1 MRNIIAILRR
11 DLSRIRGSVV
21 ALIVAVGLVI
31 VPTLYAWFNI
41 AGSWDP
47 YGNTG
52 NLKVAVANS
61 DNGYMSDLIPVR
73 VNIGDTVV
81 SALRENDQLDWRFV
95 SESDAV
101 EGVRSGEYY
110 AAVVIPENFSSRMMT
125 VFSSDAEHAEIVY
138 YENQKANAIAPRVTD
153 KAASTV
159 RQQIDETFAK
169 TISDVGPVSYT
180 HLTLPTN

>member
-1 MRNIIAILRR
+1 MRNIIAILKR

-73 VNIGDTVV
+73 VNIGTRWCPPCARTT
-81 SALRENDQLDWRFV
+81 SWTGG
-95 SESDAV
+95 S
-101 EGVRSGEYY
+101 
-110 AAVVIPENFSSRMMT
+110 
-125 VFSSDAEHAEIVY
+125 
-138 YENQKANAIAPRVTD
+138 
-153 KAASTV
+153 
-159 RQQIDETFAK
+159 
-169 TISDVGPVSYT
+169 
-180 HLTLPTN
+180 

>member
-1 MRNIIAILRR
+1 MKKIIALLKQ
-11 DLSRIRGSVV
+11 DLSRVRGSVV
-21 ALIVAVGLVI
+21 ACIVAVGLVI

-61 DNGYMSDLIPVR
+61 DEGYLSDLIPVR

-81 SALRENDQLDWRFV
+81 SSLRENDNIDWVFV
-95 SESDAV
+95 KEGEAV

-110 AAVVIPENFSSRMMT
+110 AAVSNSRG
-125 VFSSDAEHAEIVY
+125 F
-138 YENQKANAIAPRVTD
+138 Q
-153 KAASTV
+153 
-159 RQQIDETFAK
+159 
-169 TISDVGPVSYT
+169 
-180 HLTLPTN
+180 LPP

>member
-1 MRNIIAILRR
+1 MRNIIAIFKR

-41 AGSWDP
+41 SGSWDP

-101 EGVRSGEYY
+101 EGRHGGVRPARERPVGLEVRERIRRRGGRPLGRVLRRGGYPREFQFAHDDRVLQRCGACRDRVLRESEGERDCS
-110 AAVVIPENFSSRMMT
+110 AR
-125 VFSSDAEHAEIVY
+125 D
-138 YENQKANAIAPRVTD
+138 R
-153 KAASTV
+153 
-159 RQQIDETFAK
+159 
-169 TISDVGPVSYT
+169 
-180 HLTLPTN
+180 